1 MESKQSHFVN
11 RTYGPLH
18 KFPTEL
24 TFSLVVHQP
33 ITYPHRKLL
42 LLFTSFWCLC
52 FVYTLLRVAEEEKHP
67 RMDVNNASL
76 KAIERSLIYF
86 FFSLA
91 GANLRSG
98 EVGIFPLAHV
108 VDVEYSEFDPDVMS
122 SLLRLSE
129 NEKKERFLLDYLGS
143 VETSLYKGN
152 IVLCQAVK
160 KIYSKEEDMCQLPTV
175 LQITEKGIKMQSKV
189 SNQVK

>member
-1 MESKQSHFVN
+1 MVF
-11 RTYGPLH
+11 L
-18 KFPTEL
+18 
-24 TFSLVVHQP
+24 
-33 ITYPHRKLL
+33 
-42 LLFTSFWCLC
+42 
-52 FVYTLLRVAEEEKHP
+52 
-67 RMDVNNASL
+67 
-76 KAIERSLIYF
+76 
-86 FFSLA
+86 

-108 VDVEYSEFDPDVMS
+108 VDVEYSDFDPDVMS
-122 SLLRLSE
+122 SLLLSE

-175 LQITEKGIKMQSKV
+175 LQITAKGIKMQNKV
-189 SNQVK
+189 NNQVSLTKYPAKRPKKTL

>member
-1 MESKQSHFVN
+1 MVF
-11 RTYGPLH
+11 L
-18 KFPTEL
+18 
-24 TFSLVVHQP
+24 
-33 ITYPHRKLL
+33 
-42 LLFTSFWCLC
+42 
-52 FVYTLLRVAEEEKHP
+52 
-67 RMDVNNASL
+67 
-76 KAIERSLIYF
+76 
-86 FFSLA
+86 

-108 VDVEYSEFDPDVMS
+108 VDVEYSDFDPDVMS
-122 SLLRLSE
+122 SLLLSE

-175 LQITEKGIKMQSKV
+175 LQITAKGIKMQNKV
-189 SNQVK
+189 NCSEKLMG

>member
-1 MESKQSHFVN
+1 M
-11 RTYGPLH
+11 
-18 KFPTEL
+18 
-24 TFSLVVHQP
+24 
-33 ITYPHRKLL
+33 
-42 LLFTSFWCLC
+42 
-52 FVYTLLRVAEEEKHP
+52 
-67 RMDVNNASL
+67 
-76 KAIERSLIYF
+76 
-86 FFSLA
+86 
-91 GANLRSG
+91 
-98 EVGIFPLAHV
+98 
-108 VDVEYSEFDPDVMS
+108 DVEYSEFDPDVMS

-189 SNQVK
+189 SNHQVKWKASSYLRPASLQKVQFFKSFFVATKNPLEANRKCIVQITYQVKRGTYYTFQTFSDGILTGIFGLIAGSRVLF

>member
-1 MESKQSHFVN
+1 M
-11 RTYGPLH
+11 
-18 KFPTEL
+18 
-24 TFSLVVHQP
+24 
-33 ITYPHRKLL
+33 
-42 LLFTSFWCLC
+42 
-52 FVYTLLRVAEEEKHP
+52 
-67 RMDVNNASL
+67 SL
-76 KAIERSLIYF
+76 KGPYMIFL
-86 FFSLA
+86 

-108 VDVEYSEFDPDVMS
+108 VDVEYSDFDPDVMS
-122 SLLRLSE
+122 SLLLSE

-175 LQITEKGIKMQSKV
+175 LQITAKGIKMQNKV
-189 SNQVK
+189 NNQVSLTKYLAKRPKKAFVVCTEIHTHCLKITQNVAFQFLNFGVFRKFLSY

>member
-1 MESKQSHFVN
+1 MDKNFTNGTVCYGLFVHFYESETRQD
-11 RTYGPLH
+11 
-18 KFPTEL
+18 
-24 TFSLVVHQP
+24 
-33 ITYPHRKLL
+33 
-42 LLFTSFWCLC
+42 
-52 FVYTLLRVAEEEKHP
+52 
-67 RMDVNNASL
+67 DVNNASL
-76 KAIERSLIYF
+76 KAIRYF
-86 FFSLA
+86 L

-108 VDVEYSEFDPDVMS
+108 VDVEYSDFDPDVMS
-122 SLLRLSE
+122 SLLLSE

-175 LQITEKGIKMQSKV
+175 LQITAKGIKMQNKV
-189 SNQVK
+189 NNQVSLPSKRPRKSLCTLQCAL

>member
-1 MESKQSHFVN
+1 MVF
-11 RTYGPLH
+11 L
-18 KFPTEL
+18 
-24 TFSLVVHQP
+24 
-33 ITYPHRKLL
+33 
-42 LLFTSFWCLC
+42 
-52 FVYTLLRVAEEEKHP
+52 
-67 RMDVNNASL
+67 
-76 KAIERSLIYF
+76 
-86 FFSLA
+86 

-108 VDVEYSEFDPDVMS
+108 VDVEYSDFDPDVMS
-122 SLLRLSE
+122 SLLLSE

-175 LQITEKGIKMQSKV
+175 LQITAKGIKMQNKV
-189 SNQVK
+189 NNQVSLTKYPAKRPKKTFVVCSETVILFENYTKCRI